1 MTCRLIARTDTF
13 KQALGTHLMDKNAE
27 ELVKLYTARADYHR
41 RTFENV
47 VEKGID
53 PPEGLLDL
61 TQVLPEGIEK
71 VRKGECQPCSAFAL
85 LKSCV

>member
-1 MTCRLIARTDTF
+1 
-13 KQALGTHLMDKNAE
+13 MDKNAE

-71 VRKGECQPCSAFAL
+71 VRKGEC
-85 LKSCV
+85 